1 MEDRYTIRGMLE
13 EKKEDLQALLT
24 RMDNCVKDALYHLK
38 LNDRAYLQQIDAVA
52 AQLGRLQQM
61 DKERICIEGQIKEL
75 EQKLKN

>member
-24 RMDNCVKDALYHLK
+24 RMDNCVKDILYHLK
-38 LNDRAYLQQIDAVA
+38 LNDRAYLQQIDPVA
-52 AQLGRLQQM
+52 THIARLQAM
-61 DKERICIEGQIKEL
+61 DKERRSITGQIKEL

>member
-24 RMDNCVKDALYHLK
+24 RMDNCVKDVLYHLK
-38 LNDRAYLQQIDAVA
+38 LNDRAYLQQIDPVA
-52 AQLGRLQQM
+52 AHIARLQVM
-61 DKERICIEGQIKEL
+61 DKERCSITGQIKEL